1 MLIWL
6 YRYYRKTL
14 NNIVMNFEFVDKPED
29 ALKQQEVSYEP
40 VIVERTI
47 GDHTEYDVW
56 EMVDIDDAILEGDIR
71 DYNHFLLTY
80 FPKNKKCTVRIWLA
94 NYNDETKTFERK
106 YDFDLAY
113 ASGTYRK
120 GIFNGKIKI

>member
-1 MLIWL
+1 
-6 YRYYRKTL
+6 
-14 NNIVMNFEFVDKPED
+14 MNFEFVNKPED
-29 ALKQQEVSYEP
+29 ALKQQEEFYEP

-47 GDHTEYDVW
+47 GDHTDYDVW
-56 EMVDIDDAILEGDIR
+56 EMVDIDDAMFEGDIR
-71 DYNHFLLTY
+71 NYNDFLLQY

-94 NYNDETKTFERK
+94 KYNDKTKTFERI

-113 ASGTYRK
+113 GSGTYRK